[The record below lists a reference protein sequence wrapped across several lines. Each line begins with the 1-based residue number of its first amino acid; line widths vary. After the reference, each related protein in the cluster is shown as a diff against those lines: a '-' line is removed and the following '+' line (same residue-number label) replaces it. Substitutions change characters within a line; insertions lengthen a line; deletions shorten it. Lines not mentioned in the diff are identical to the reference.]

1 VSSELSRAVD
11 QYGDRSIVNE
21 FDAHCGLK
29 LAGGHRQPRLSQFSH
44 EIQVDST
51 SVCGRRRPVKRWSP
65 ALPDISV
72 QRELRHHQHR
82 TLNINHGAVQVLA
95 TFGVKE
101 TRIPYLAGQVLH
113 VTGPIVSTDRHEY
126 EKSASDLADEAIAN
140 IHARLGDPLHDSTHV
155 SA

>member
-51 SVCGRRRPVKRWSP
+51 
-65 ALPDISV
+65 SV